1 MHKLVTTLFASC
13 VKAPVFYT
21 GFVFDNAGVN
31 KLPIL
36 YTDRTQIVLNLITAK
51 IQSITSFSNKNSDV
65 IHSHY
70 NNYYIK

>member
-1 MHKLVTTLFASC
+1 MHNLVAVLFASC

-21 GFVFDNAGVN
+21 GFVFNNEVVN

-36 YTDRTQIVLNLITAK
+36 YTYRTQKVLNLITTK
-51 IQSITSFSNKNSDV
+51 IQQLTPLNNQISSF
-65 IHSHY
+65 IHAYY

>member
-1 MHKLVTTLFASC
+1 MHKLVTTLFAIC

-21 GFVFDNAGVN
+21 GFVFNNEVVN

-36 YTDRTQIVLNLITAK
+36 YTDRTQKVLNLITTN
-51 IQSITSFSNKNSDV
+51 IQQLTPLNNQISGF
-65 IHSHY
+65 IHAYY